1 MKVSQDKKNDVVI
14 CKIDGEINLNTSPE
28 LRKAFEGV
36 VHQNIKKVVIDFGGV
51 PYIDSSGLAT
61 LIELFQRLKKIDG
74 KLRICDMSEKVKNVF
89 EITKLHKLFDIY
101 DSQEVA
107 LEGF

>member
-1 MKVSQDKKNDVVI
+1 MKISQDQKNDIMI
-14 CKIDGEINLNTSPE
+14 CAIEGEINLNTSPE
-28 LRKAFEGV
+28 LRKAFEDFV
-36 VHQNIKKVVIDFGGV
+36 NKNVKKVVVDFSGV

-61 LIELFQRLKKIDG
+61 LIELFQRLKKING

-89 EITKLHKLFDIY
+89 EITKLHKLFEIY
-101 DSQEVA
+101 DNQDMA